1 MRKKIVTSGSCAQI
15 IRYLAFGFMVFLVMA
30 GCGGHS
36 GQSRDYTKLRPSA
49 ELAALSLQQDLMLI
63 DYDRLTL
70 PKFPKTY
77 DLSPGEYVFEMI
89 FYDTGASNPDVKIST
104 GKVTTLSINAEPGKL
119 YYVYPSFPES
129 DQWQPEIREFVRP
142 DDLAAYS
149 EDFWSDLEKGLS
161 IEQIMA
167 KHFQA
172 K

>member
-1 MRKKIVTSGSCAQI
+1 MQKFYVTSKSCF
-15 IRYLAFGFMVFLVMA
+15 RFLKSLAFGFMVVFGIV

-36 GQSRDYTKLRPSA
+36 GQSTDYTKLRPST

-70 PKFPKTY
+70 PKYPKTY

-89 FYDTGASNPDVKIST
+89 YYDTGASNPDVKIST
-104 GKVTTLSINAEPGKL
+104 GKVTTLSLNAEPGKL
-119 YYVYPSFPES
+119 YYIYPSFPES

-149 EDFWSDLEKGLS
+149 EDFWRDLEKGLS

-167 KHFQA
+167 KHF
-172 K
+172 